1 MTVHHSLTFYIGLL
15 VSSTQIQAHEFWI
28 EPSDHYTGVN
38 QTIDITLKVG
48 ETFRG
53 SAQPYLPEETANFVL
68 INQTKQSISGLLG
81 DARPAA
87 RAQVSTGLNQL
98 IHQTTPFSIRFG
110 DGDERWA
117 NYIALDGLEQ
127 QLNQHADTPKT
138 VPVTERYVR
147 CAKSLI
153 QVGDAQVE
161 DSLTGELRFELVLN
175 GVWSELHTGVYQF
188 TLFEKQKPLEGV
200 LIKAFRR
207 SDRQVVAEAYSDQ
220 NGQVNLNLTTADRY
234 LLSGVVIRPD
244 TDPNYDWIS
253 HWPSLTIEVVN

>member
-1 MTVHHSLTFYIGLL
+1 MTLHHSLTFSIGLL
-15 VSSTQIQAHEFWI
+15 VASTQIQAHEFWI
-28 EPSDHYTGVN
+28 EPSDHYTDVN

-68 INQTKQSISGLLG
+68 VNQTKQSISGLLG
-81 DARPAA
+81 ESRTAA
-87 RAQVSTGLNQL
+87 RAQVSAGLNQL

-127 QLNQHADTPKT
+127 QLNQHADLPKT

-153 QVGDAQVE
+153 QVGGARVEELSTGNYQV
-161 DSLTGELRFELVLN
+161 
-175 GVWSELHTGVYQF
+175 
-188 TLFEKQKPLEGV
+188 TLFEQQTPLEGV
-200 LIKAFRR
+200 LVKAFRH
-207 SDRQVVAEAYSDQ
+207 SDRQVVAEAYTDQ
-220 NGQVNLNLTTADRY
+220 DGQVNLNLPTADRY

>member
-1 MTVHHSLTFYIGLL
+1 MTLHHSLTFSIGLL
-15 VSSTQIQAHEFWI
+15 VLSTQIQAHEFWI

-38 QTIDITLKVG
+38 QTIDITFKVG

-53 SAQPYLPEETANFVL
+53 SAQSYLPEETANFIL
-68 INQTKQSISGLLG
+68 SNQTKQSITGLLG

-87 RAQVSTGLNQL
+87 RTQVREGLNQL
-98 IHQTTPFSIRFG
+98 IHETTPFSIRFG
-110 DGDERWA
+110 DDDERWA

-127 QLNQHADTPKT
+127 QLNQYADLPKT

-153 QVGDAQVE
+153 KVGDARVE
-161 DSLTGELRFELVLN
+161 DTLTGELPFELVLD
-175 GVWSELHTGVYQF
+175 GGWSQLHTGNYQV
-188 TLFEKQKPLEGV
+188 TLFEQQSPLKGV
-200 LIKAFRR
+200 LVKAFRH
-207 SDRQVVAEAYSDQ
+207 SDRQVVAEAYTDQ
-220 NGQVNLNLTTADRY
+220 DGQVNLNLPTADRY

>member
-1 MTVHHSLTFYIGLL
+1 MTLHHSLTFSIGLL
-15 VSSTQIQAHEFWI
+15 IASTQIQAHEFWI
-28 EPSDHYTGVN
+28 EPSDHYTDVN

-81 DARPAA
+81 DSRPAA
-87 RAQVSTGLNQL
+87 RAQVSAGLNQL

-127 QLNQHADTPKT
+127 QLNQHVDLPKT

-153 QVGDAQVE
+153 QVGGARVE
-161 DSLTGELRFELVLN
+161 DTLTGEMPFEFVLN
-175 GVWSELHTGVYQF
+175 GSWSQLNTGNYQV
-188 TLFEKQKPLEGV
+188 TLFEQQTPLEGV
-200 LIKAFRR
+200 LVKAFRH
-207 SDRQVVAEAYSDQ
+207 SDRQVVAEAYTDQ
-220 NGQVNLNLTTADRY
+220 DGQVNLNLPTADRY